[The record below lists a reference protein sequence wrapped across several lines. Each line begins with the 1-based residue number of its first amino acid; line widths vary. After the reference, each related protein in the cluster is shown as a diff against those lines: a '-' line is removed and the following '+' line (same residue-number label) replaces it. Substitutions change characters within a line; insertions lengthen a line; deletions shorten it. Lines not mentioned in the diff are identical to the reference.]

1 MNENLRASPNAIS
14 LLTEYEKGPDDG
26 SVPLS
31 PGGAALAPYV
41 CPGGELT
48 IGYGCTK
55 WFDGDDVQMSHRLE
69 GEDQARALLHLQLK
83 PFEET
88 VRGALTRE
96 ANQNQFDGM
105 LCLAFNIG
113 PSAFLGSSVLSSFN
127 EGRMEDAAA
136 NFGKWTGAT
145 CDRPPKKQRND
156 PAYQIRI
163 GVDHKGTAR
172 WVGPDGQYCHYML
185 RYRGL
190 LDRHYAEALL
200 FMSRQFRRTL
210 RSEQAM
216 RIELDATHPADAQ
229 WNANK
234 GRWEDGVKFKTPFKD
249 VYAAAYDDL
258 LPADE
263 LVLNTPAPPLA
274 TRVPEAA
281 GAGPTP
287 QPSPALVPHPQVSPA
302 PPVPPAQ
309 ADKQAPAIPA
319 PSAKPAPAPVPKL
332 PTDVGSKPPVV
343 MPPSVQVNSQS
354 DMGPT
359 TRTMWVS
366 KRFWGGVLIIAGRLI
381 IVADVSGHFSPAVKS
396 FIGDGVLMDWMT
408 GVIVTMVGEM
418 VLDRGE
424 KTAKGPMD
432 TPKRI
437 ALTTPAP

>member
-1 MNENLRASPNAIS
+1 VNENLRASPNAIS

-83 PFEET
+83 PFETT
-88 VRGALTRE
+88 VREALTRE

-113 PSAFLGSSVLSSFN
+113 PAAFLGSSVLSSFN

-229 WNANK
+229 WNASK

-263 LVLNTPAPPLA
+263 LVLTQPAPPLVA
-274 TRVPEAA
+274 TTRVPDGKAEQP
-281 GAGPTP
+281 GAIT
-287 QPSPALVPHPQVSPA
+287 PSPSSSAASAPPVSPA
-302 PPVPPAQ
+302 PTVSVVPPVVVAKKPEVVASPPAAAPRAPVPPPPRLP
-309 ADKQAPAIPA
+309 DP
-319 PSAKPAPAPVPKL
+319 PVPIGQQTSAVDSARKSEEWSSS
-332 PTDVGSKPPVV
+332 PKAMIFS
-343 MPPSVQVNSQS
+343 
-354 DMGPT
+354 
-359 TRTMWVS
+359 R
-366 KRFWGGVLIIAGRLI
+366 RAWGLFLVLFGRLWMLKTGSNA
-381 IVADVSGHFSPAVKS
+381 VLGTVSDPLVMEMFSGFMV
-396 FIGDGVLMDWMT
+396 M
-408 GVIVTMVGEM
+408 MVGEI
-418 VLDRGE
+418 VQWWGE
-424 KTAKGPMD
+424 KKAKRP
-432 TPKRI
+432 
-437 ALTTPAP
+437 LC

>member
-1 MNENLRASPNAIS
+1 VNENLRASPNAIS

-163 GVDHKGTAR
+163 GIDHKGTAR

-200 FMSRQFRRTL
+200 FMNRQFRRTL
-210 RSEQAM
+210 RSDQAM

-263 LVLNTPAPPLA
+263 LVLNTPAPP
-274 TRVPEAA
+274 TTMRVPEAA

-287 QPSPALVPHPQVSPA
+287 QPSPASVPHPPQVSPA
-302 PPVPPAQ
+302 PSVVPPAPVKKPE
-309 ADKQAPAIPA
+309 AVVPA
-319 PSAKPAPAPVPKL
+319 PPAQLPPRAPMPPPPLPVPVGQQTSAVDAARKSEEWSNSAK
-332 PTDVGSKPPVV
+332 S
-343 MPPSVQVNSQS
+343 MIFS
-354 DMGPT
+354 
-359 TRTMWVS
+359 R
-366 KRFWGGVLIIAGRLI
+366 RF
-381 IVADVSGHFSPAVKS
+381 
-396 FIGDGVLMDWMT
+396 
-408 GVIVTMVGEM
+408 
-418 VLDRGE
+418 
-424 KTAKGPMD
+424 
-432 TPKRI
+432 
-437 ALTTPAP
+437 